1 MIKLLIADD
10 EQIVLDSL
18 KFIIENNCHDVDV
31 IGFAKSGR
39 EAIEKADALRPDVI
53 FMDIRM
59 PGIDGIEAIK
69 RIKEIH
75 NDIEFVIITAYDYFN
90 YAKEAIKLDVV
101 DYLLKPMNKNKVI
114 DTVLKVKKIV
124 ESKRENMIRE
134 LEMKEKMITILPHL
148 ESEMIYSLASATF
161 RQENIDFYGSI
172 FDMNLNI
179 GYALVVLFEKDDNE
193 SHLDNLAGNVKMHET
208 FMYLKEFIKNLRPC
222 LAGILLD
229 RIIVFVPVE
238 SDEDLFT
245 IKNTSIDFAEKILKE
260 THGKESSVRIGI
272 GRPYQTSYFSKS
284 YNEADFAAKMG
295 IDCITH
301 FDDIKLSDKEELIL
315 SNDDEELINNIVSNN
330 IDTALIKVNSIFQKL
345 LLHYN
350 DDMDLLKSKVFSL
363 SIEIIARINSYC
375 DVTSVFEEN
384 LIIEI
389 LRTNEFESLK
399 KIFSRFVSNIILKL
413 HKNRERYYTGLIA
426 KAIEFVNENYDKD
439 IKLYDVAKMLNISY
453 HYFSKTFKEET
464 KCNFV
469 DYITQV
475 RINKAK
481 EFLSKDSMS
490 IKEVC
495 FKVGYSD
502 PNYFSRIF
510 RKETGM
516 TPTEYKSKNS
526 EGGVAFEC

>member
-1 MIKLLIADD
+1 VIKLLIADD

-39 EAIEKADALRPDVI
+39 EAIEKADSLKPDVI

-59 PGIDGIEAIK
+59 PGIDGMEAIK

-124 ESKRENMIRE
+124 ETKRENMMRE
-134 LEMKEKMITILPHL
+134 LEMKEKMIMILPHL

-161 RQENIDFYGSI
+161 RQGNIDFYGSI
-172 FDMNLNI
+172 FNMNLNI
-179 GYALVVLFEKDDNE
+179 GYALVVLFERDDNE
-193 SHLDNLAGNVKMHET
+193 SRLDNLAGNVKMQET
-208 FMYLKEFIKNLRPC
+208 LIYIKEFIKNTKPC

-245 IKNTSIDFAEKILKE
+245 IKNTSIDFAKKILKE
-260 THGKESSVRIGI
+260 THGKDSSVRIGI

-284 YNEADFAAKMG
+284 YDEADFAAKMG
-295 IDCITH
+295 IDSITH
-301 FDDIKLSDKEELIL
+301 FDDIKLSDKGELIL
-315 SNDDEELINNIVSNN
+315 SNDDEELIDNIISNN
-330 IDTALIKVNSIFQKL
+330 IDAALIKVNGIFQKL
-345 LLHYN
+345 LLHYK
-350 DDMDLLKSKVFSL
+350 DDMNLFKSKLLSL
-363 SIEIIARINSYC
+363 SIEIIAKISSYC
-375 DVTSVFEEN
+375 DVTSELEEN
-384 LIIEI
+384 MIVKI
-389 LRTNEFESLK
+389 LRTNEIENIK
-399 KIFSRFVSNIILKL
+399 KTFSQFISNIVLKL
-413 HKNRERYYTGLIA
+413 HENRERYYTGLIA
-426 KAIEFVNENYDKD
+426 KAIEFINENYDKD

-453 HYFSKTFKEET
+453 YYFSKTFKEET

-481 EFLSKDSMS
+481 EFLLDDSIS
-490 IKEVC
+490 VKEVC
-495 FKVGYSD
+495 FKVGYND